1 MLDYKLLQA
10 LAMVIQEGGFDKAAR
25 HLGLTQ
31 SAVSQRIK
39 LLEDQMGHLL
49 VTRTNPPGAT
59 APGKALLKH
68 YIQVQNLEADLE
80 TFLTIPDSPEN
91 RVLSVGINADSLAT
105 WFLPAV
111 RGFLDSHPVVLD
123 LKVDDQ
129 DETHQL
135 LRDGEVAGCISSE
148 KTAVQGCRVA
158 FIGTMYYDLVASPD
172 FARRYFPQG
181 VTPDHAA
188 QAPAVIFNRKD
199 DLHHRY
205 FRSLWGRGGIPP
217 FPIHYVPSSE
227 AFVDMVVHGLAYGMV
242 PRHQAR
248 ADLESGALIPLS
260 PEGSLGVD
268 LYWHRWNLSSA
279 LLDEFSRAIVENAVI
294 C

>member
-135 LRDGEVAGCISSE
+135 LRDG
-148 KTAVQGCRVA
+148 
-158 FIGTMYYDLVASPD
+158 
-172 FARRYFPQG
+172 
-181 VTPDHAA
+181 
-188 QAPAVIFNRKD
+188 
-199 DLHHRY
+199 
-205 FRSLWGRGGIPP
+205 
-217 FPIHYVPSSE
+217 
-227 AFVDMVVHGLAYGMV
+227 
-242 PRHQAR
+242 
-248 ADLESGALIPLS
+248 
-260 PEGSLGVD
+260 
-268 LYWHRWNLSSA
+268 
-279 LLDEFSRAIVENAVI
+279 
-294 C
+294 